1 MVEINSLGAQG
12 ANPVLPMGR
21 IVSGH
26 PMLFTQEKD
35 WATKA
40 PKVDKNGQPKMSAFF
55 GCAIPQEGEQH
66 WSQTQWGGLI
76 AQEGASGFP
85 RGESQRPDFAWK
97 IVDGDSTIPNKNGT
111 IPSTQEGYKGHW
123 VMSISTSLSA
133 PKCYK
138 ANAQFGTLTEC
149 VSDKEIKR
157 GDYGRVSI
165 SVKANCDA
173 QGFAQS
179 PGVYL
184 NPLGF
189 CMDKEGQEIVGE
201 GIPTV
206 NPTAAFGGTVV
217 QGVAVAQPMATP
229 AYQAPIAQPMATP
242 AYQAP
247 VVPNTNFMNPPLP
260 TPTPVERK
268 VSYQGQ
274 ICVVSDLLSGG
285 WTEEMIDQHTTP
297 VA

>member
-1 MVEINSLGAQG
+1 MVEINSVGAQG
-12 ANPVLPMGR
+12 ANALLPMGR
-21 IVSGH
+21 IVTGH

-40 PKVDKNGQPKMSAFF
+40 PKVDKNGQPKMSSYF
-55 GCAIPQEGEQH
+55 GFAIPKAGEQH
-66 WSQTQWGGLI
+66 WNQTAWGQLI
-76 AQEGASGFP
+76 MQEAAAGFP
-85 RGESQRPDFAWK
+85 RGEFNRPDFAWK

-111 IPSTQEGYKGHW
+111 IPSTQEGFAGHW
-123 VMSISTSLSA
+123 VLSISTSLSA

-173 QGFAQS
+173 NGFAQS

-217 QGVAVAQPMATP
+217 QQAAP
-229 AYQAPIAQPMATP
+229 AYQAPIAQPVVTP

-247 VVPNTNFMNPPLP
+247 IATPVVPNHNFMA
-260 TPTPVERK
+260 PVERK

-274 ICVVSDLLSGG
+274 VLEVSALLAGG
-285 WTEEMIDQHTTP
+285 WTEAQITEHTTP